1 MNRFLNLPEFQP
13 MSSTSEKII
22 SEKRDGVGWVTI
34 NNPERRNAI
43 SLDMWEAMGAAFD
56 DFAADDGV
64 RCVVMHGAGDKAF
77 ASGADISQFEKN
89 RSSAEAAKEYARI
102 SSGARNRMLAF
113 EKPFIAMIRGYC
125 MGGGLGLAMTA
136 DIRVAAD
143 DAVFGIP
150 AARLS
155 IAYDFLNLGNLVRLV
170 GPSRAKEIL
179 LTAKRYSAEE
189 ALHMGLVNQ
198 VAALAELES
207 AVADMTGRMVDNAPL
222 SMRAS
227 KLTIDEIVKDARD
240 RDMDKVEALSRACF
254 DSEDYREGRTAFMEK
269 RKPVFQG
276 R

>member
-1 MNRFLNLPEFQP
+1 
-13 MSSTSEKII
+13 MSSTNEKIL

-34 NNPERRNAI
+34 NNAERRNAI
-43 SLDMWEAMGAAFD
+43 SLDRWEAMGAAFD
-56 DFAADDGV
+56 DFASDDRV

-89 RSSAEAAKEYARI
+89 RSSAEAAQEYARI

-136 DIRVAAD
+136 DIRVAAE

-179 LTAKRYSAEE
+179 LTAKRYGADE
-189 ALHMGLVNQ
+189 ALRMGLVNQ
-198 VAALAELES
+198 VVPVAGLED
-207 AVADMTGRMVDNAPL
+207 AVADMTARMVENAPL

-227 KLTIDEIVKDARD
+227 KLTIDQIVKDARD